1 MASYS
6 SPDTVTQSTTQ
17 DSSTYTTVNM
27 DLQKL
32 ISGDGDEYLD
42 PLVKQVHDNTERK
55 VENLKAEK
63 NQFTYRNGK
72 LVAAGFPYHIHY
84 TKDLVEVFM
93 TEAVHSPNSKIL
105 IPISN
110 DVSNFTYYNTL
121 NKQEILKLKS
131 KFNPPKNSDYGK
143 GSYLRYFASQAN
155 DDNEP
160 PIEVSKDDF
169 ETSSLYVYARVRWYI
184 SGKKGLVYSKNIQ
197 EIQKA
202 SFRIPNIRK
211 VLSPFQF
218 YSFSNDSNIS
228 DSEKLERIING
239 SCSLGD
245 QYKSKVACENAGG
258 IWQFGSMSNHLM
270 DLSNYD
276 TINRSDVDSVIRDN
290 GGNSFNDD
298 GTNNEGLDFDAN
310 GLDFPADRIC

>member
-6 SPDTVTQSTTQ
+6 SPDMVTQSTTQ

-27 DLQKL
+27 DLQRL
-32 ISGDGDEYLD
+32 LRGGDDDYLD
-42 PLVKQVHDNTERK
+42 PTVKQIHDNTERK
-55 VENLKAEK
+55 VENLEAER
-63 NQFTYRNGK
+63 NQFTFQNGR
-72 LVAAGFPYHIHY
+72 LVAKGFPYHIHY
-84 TKDLVEVFM
+84 TKDLQEVFM
-93 TEAVHSPNSKIL
+93 SEAVHSTNSKIL
-105 IPISN
+105 VPLSR

-131 KFNPPKNSDYGK
+131 TFSPPKNSDYGK

-155 DDNEP
+155 DDTEP
-160 PIEVSKDDF
+160 PIEVSKKDF
-169 ETSSLYVYARVRWYI
+169 ETSSLYVYAKVRWYI
-184 SGKKGLVYSKNIQ
+184 SGKKNLVYSKNIQ

-202 SFRIPNIRK
+202 SLRIPNIRK

-218 YSFSNDSNIS
+218 YRFGDDSNIT
-228 DSEKLERIING
+228 DSERVERIING

-245 QYKSKVACENAGG
+245 QYSNKVACENAGG

-276 TINRSDVDSVIRDN
+276 TVNRSDVDSVLGND

-310 GLDFPADRIC
+310 GLDFPPDRIC